1 MGSKGETLTAHRS
14 FYTILLT
21 GTTVMQRTLS
31 KGRLLYSGVPTGRET
46 VTARAAGIIPISKA
60 ASRI

>member
-1 MGSKGETLTAHRS
+1 MGSKGETLTAHCS

-21 GTTVMQRTLS
+21 ETAIMPETLS
-31 KGRLLYSGVPTGRET
+31 KGRLHYSGVPTGSET